1 VELKEFVTESIIQI
15 TKGITKA
22 QEDLKEEWVRINPKP
37 NAGVNVISPM
47 LYTAENGAGVFP
59 LTFDVAVSAEDKEGG
74 GGFGIKVLNVG
85 VNFKDGSQES
95 KSTISRVTFSVPIA
109 YPLKKLSDE

>member
-1 VELKEFVTESIIQI
+1 MELKKFVTESIIQI
-15 TKGITKA
+15 TKGITEA
-22 QEDLKEEWVRINPKP
+22 QKNLKDEWVRINPKP
-37 NAGVNVISPM
+37 VADVNFVSPM

-85 VNFKDGSQES
+85 VNLKDGSQET
-95 KSTISRVTFSVPIA
+95 KSTISRITFSVPIA
-109 YPLKKLSDE
+109 YPLKKLSDG